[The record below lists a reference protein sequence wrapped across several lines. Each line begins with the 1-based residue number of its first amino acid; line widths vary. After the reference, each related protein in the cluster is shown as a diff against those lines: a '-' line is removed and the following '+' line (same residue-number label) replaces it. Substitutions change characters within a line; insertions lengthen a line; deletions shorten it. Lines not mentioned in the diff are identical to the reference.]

1 MCGSRASTASTA
13 RHTALPVVATLPQR
27 LSEATTSAEVISL
40 PVWKRTPL
48 RSPMVWRRPS
58 GVIACDS
65 ASRGIGANFAS

>member
-1 MCGSRASTASTA
+1 MCGSLASTASTA

-48 RSPMVWRRPS
+48 RSAMV
-58 GVIACDS
+58 
-65 ASRGIGANFAS
+65 